1 MGVTAGEGGR
11 EGLRMRNRSPQL
23 MVDPPSGGFG
33 GGGRGGR
40 RDRWGARTEAGK
52 LSLGREGG

>member
-11 EGLRMRNRSPQL
+11 EGFRMRNRSPQL

-33 GGGRGGR
+33 GGGRGGGGP
-40 RDRWGARTEAGK
+40 DGERTEAGK
-52 LSLGREGG
+52 LSPGREGG